1 MNNATTGAA
10 LLSGYVLGR
19 TKKGKLAIAMATWM
33 LRKKINAKD
42 ITSAVAGSP
51 AIDALGKQVREDLM
65 TAGKQAAATAVAARA
80 DRLADTLHSRTAD
93 LREGLPLGKGGK
105 AAEDAEDADSE
116 DGGKENKGRDK
127 DADKDG
133 DKGRKKSRAKDRDDE
148 GPEDEHEDE
157 DESEGRDEGDGKDQD
172 TGENQD
178 TDEDAGGAAGED
190 RRPKPRKRSAKAG
203 SDGPRRRSSD
213 KEAGA
218 AREKDTT
225 GTARRSRA

>member
-1 MNNATTGAA
+1 MNHATTGAA

-127 DADKDG
+127 DGDKDG

-157 DESEGRDEGDGKDQD
+157 SEGRDEGDGKDQD
-172 TGENQD
+172 TGEDQD

>member
-51 AIDALGKQVREDLM
+51 AIDALGKQIREDLM
-65 TAGKQAAATAVAARA
+65 TAGKQAATTAVAARA

-93 LREGLPLGKGGK
+93 LREGLPSGKGGK
-105 AAEDAEDADSE
+105 AAEEADSE
-116 DGGKENKGRDK
+116 DGNEEKNQEDR
-127 DADKDG
+127 DKDG

-148 GPEDEHEDE
+148 GLE
-157 DESEGRDEGDGKDQD
+157 DESEGEDQGQD
-172 TGENQD
+172 TG
-178 TDEDAGGAAGED
+178 EDAGGAAGED

-218 AREKDTT
+218 REKDTT